1 VAIALGIY
9 AWRGGF
15 SQSGNAA
22 GKDKA
27 DPDVAELMAP
37 GPLPD
42 IIIGKDDAPYTI
54 VEYASMTCPHCAE
67 FQTDVFPKIKATYID
82 SGKVRY
88 MLREFPLDNLAAAAF
103 MLARCAGNDRYYA
116 MVDALFE
123 TQETWAAP
131 GGDAKDKLLQIA
143 RQAGISKEQFDQC
156 LADQELFGK
165 IVKTREIAHEKFQVD
180 STPTFF
186 VNGKRLKGAHK
197 LEDFQTAF
205 GDAPAKS
212 DEGAAKTEG
221 APAPAE

>member
-1 VAIALGIY
+1 MSETTGKAAPNRTLYMALGVALAVAIALGIY

-103 MLARCAGNDRYYA
+103 MLARCAGNDRRPA
-116 MVDALFE
+116 SPRSNSTSASP
-123 TQETWAAP
+123 TRNCS
-131 GGDAKDKLLQIA
+131 A
-143 RQAGISKEQFDQC
+143 RS
-156 LADQELFGK
+156 
-165 IVKTREIAHEKFQVD
+165 
-180 STPTFF
+180 
-186 VNGKRLKGAHK
+186 
-197 LEDFQTAF
+197 
-205 GDAPAKS
+205 
-212 DEGAAKTEG
+212 
-221 APAPAE
+221 